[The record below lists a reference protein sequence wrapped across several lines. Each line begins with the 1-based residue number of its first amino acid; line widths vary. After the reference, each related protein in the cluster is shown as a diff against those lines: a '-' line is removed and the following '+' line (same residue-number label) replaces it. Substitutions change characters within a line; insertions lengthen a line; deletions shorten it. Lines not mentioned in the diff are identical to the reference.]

1 MIIKSRQFSNLGMT
15 WKYDIQVREQYFI
28 YCVFE
33 KCVLVRAFKSSQPEV
48 FCKKVF
54 IKIRKIHR
62 ETPVPESQK
71 ACNFIKKGNLAQ
83 VFSCEFYKI
92 SKNTFFYR
100 TPLVAASELF
110 PFQIESVYIIQSREI
125 LPQIFRCL

>member
-54 IKIRKIHR
+54 IKISQNSQENTCAR
-62 ETPVPESQK
+62 VPEGLQ
-71 ACNFIKKGNLAQ
+71 L
-83 VFSCEFYKI
+83 Y
-92 SKNTFFYR
+92 
-100 TPLVAASELF
+100 
-110 PFQIESVYIIQSREI
+110 
-125 LPQIFRCL
+125 